1 VDNNARRG
9 EIMKTKQELKDEL
22 KLLEIKLVEAEIGKQ
37 IKESS
42 IKEIKLRIEVIKW
55 AIRS

>member
-1 VDNNARRG
+1 MDNNARRG

>member
-1 VDNNARRG
+1 
-9 EIMKTKQELKDEL
+9 MKTKQELKDEL